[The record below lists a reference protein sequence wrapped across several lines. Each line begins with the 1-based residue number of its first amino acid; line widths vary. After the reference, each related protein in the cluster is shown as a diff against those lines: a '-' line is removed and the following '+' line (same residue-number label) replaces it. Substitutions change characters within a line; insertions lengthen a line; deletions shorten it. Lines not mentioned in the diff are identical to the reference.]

1 MKSTI
6 IEINQKNEVTGRT
19 FLKWIVHEIYE
30 NTQQYNGNGIS
41 WREQYVLN
49 NIESAKGMPICVE
62 FLDWDQSE
70 PFGHGMTSIVDD
82 EPKFQNSA
90 VVGTTENAYV
100 DTVEVNGRT
109 IRALVAEGY
118 IYEQRYPN
126 FVTWLKSK
134 MYDNDFPETSVEI
147 CSKKSSGNDRIVYE
161 SGWIEKGRV
170 PMIYDY
176 TGDAILGI
184 KPSDESAVL
193 LELNHLHN
201 DKNKKEENELDE
213 ETQKK
218 ITELNQQL
226 ETAKATIEELTK
238 YKKAN
243 EDKIL
248 IAELNSK
255 LATYTEDE
263 KATVKEKVTAF
274 TSKPSTEGIH
284 AIVSE
289 INSFIVQKVLEKR
302 TNKED
307 QEQLELNS
315 AKSVYGDIFENNK
328 NKQDYTDI
336 YN

>member
-1 MKSTI
+1 MKNSI
-6 IEINQKNEVTGRT
+6 LELNQKNAVTGRT
-19 FLKWIVHEIYE
+19 YLRWVIHEIHE
-30 NTQQYNGNGIS
+30 NIQSYNENGIS
-41 WREQYVLN
+41 WKEQYVLD
-49 NIESAKGMPICVE
+49 NINSAKGMPICVQ
-62 FLDWDQSE
+62 FIDWDKSE
-70 PFGHGMTSIVDD
+70 PFGHGMTSVENDG
-82 EPKFQNSA
+82 PKFQDSA
-90 VVGTTENAYV
+90 VVGTTEDASIE
-100 DTVEVNGRT
+100 TVEVNGRT
-109 IRALVAEGY
+109 IRALVGEGY
-118 IYEQRYPN
+118 IYEQRFPN

-134 MYDNDFPETSVEI
+134 MYDNDFPQTSIEI
-147 CSKKSSGNDRIVYE
+147 CAKKNSGNDVIVYE
-161 SGWIEKGRV
+161 SGYIEKGRV

-193 LELNHLHN
+193 LELNHLN
-201 DKNKKEENELDE
+201 NNKNIKEENKLDE

-226 ETAKATIEELTK
+226 ETAKATIEKLTK

-243 EDKIL
+243 EDKTL

-274 TSKPSTEGIH
+274 TSEPSTEGIH

-328 NKQDYTDI
+328 TKQDYTDI